1 MEIIMEIKKM
11 SQTENNGINT
21 DVLEWLQKSAENMS
35 RMEVDAKYRD
45 QVKKF
50 TFDDVTPIT
59 KINTDK
65 TTVDK

>member
-1 MEIIMEIKKM
+1 MMK
-11 SQTENNGINT
+11 SSGNHLENVEPSSNNS
-21 DVLEWLQKSAENMS
+21 DVLAWLQKSADNMS
-35 RMEVDAKYRD
+35 RMEVDADYRD

-65 TTVDK
+65 TSVDK

>member
-1 MEIIMEIKKM
+1 MMKI
-11 SQTENNGINT
+11 SGNHLENVEPSSNNS
-21 DVLEWLQKSAENMS
+21 DVLAWLQKSADNMS
-35 RMEVDAKYRD
+35 RMEVDADYRD

>member
-1 MEIIMEIKKM
+1 MEITKM
-11 SQTENNGINT
+11 NQIENNSINT

-50 TFDDVTPIT
+50 TFGDVQPLDT
-59 KINTDK
+59 NC
-65 TTVDK
+65 

>member
-1 MEIIMEIKKM
+1 MEIKKM

-35 RMEVDAKYRD
+35 RMEVDAEYRD

-50 TFDDVTPIT
+50 TFGDVQPL
-59 KINTDK
+59 DK
-65 TTVDK
+65 NC

>member
-1 MEIIMEIKKM
+1 MEIKKM
-11 SQTENNGINT
+11 NQTENNSINT

-35 RMEVDAKYRD
+35 RMEVDAEYRD

>member
-1 MEIIMEIKKM
+1 MK
-11 SQTENNGINT
+11 SSGNHLENVEPSSSNS
-21 DVLEWLQKSAENMS
+21 DVLAWLQKSADNMS
-35 RMEVDAKYRD
+35 RMEVDADYRD

>member
-1 MEIIMEIKKM
+1 MN
-11 SQTENNGINT
+11 QTENNSINT

-35 RMEVDAKYRD
+35 RMEVDAEYRD

-65 TTVDK
+65 TSVDK

>member
-1 MEIIMEIKKM
+1 MK
-11 SQTENNGINT
+11 SSGNHLENVEPSSNNS
-21 DVLEWLQKSAENMS
+21 DVLAWLQKSADNMS
-35 RMEVDAKYRD
+35 RMEVDADYRD

-65 TTVDK
+65 TIVDK